1 MIRELKINNLAII
14 KDLEID
20 LETNFSVLTGETGA
34 GKSIILDGISFLTG
48 ARSNVLAIRNG
59 EKKLS
64 VEAVIDLTDENIEK
78 LQEITDTIDFS
89 DKELIIYREI
99 GIDSKSKIIVN
110 DKRVTLSTLKNIM
123 EQLVDIVGQHENQY
137 LLNKTYHIN
146 LLDAFI
152 DKKKYNLKSIVSD
165 IKNLNV
171 EIDRLEIEKKE
182 ILEKKDLY
190 NFNIQEIDK
199 LELYD
204 GIDEEL
210 EAEYK
215 LIFNSGRIK
224 EAFARLVYELDENVL
239 TGVKNCVRTINSI
252 SDVSTEISDINDR
265 LEDIKEQLNDI
276 YNDISCKDI
285 SEDNDTKL
293 EEIADR
299 LNKINKIKNKYK
311 DSISN
316 ILIYKEQ
323 MQEKLSNI
331 EYSSDKI
338 EELKKLKD
346 EKTNMYFENAK
357 QLSKDR
363 KEYAKK
369 LEKEINNELYEL
381 NMKGASFKVNIDIK
395 DGMHEN
401 GIDDIE
407 FMIKANEGQEY
418 NKLSKIASGGEIS
431 RIMLALK
438 VVFSRVDNLSTLI
451 FDEID
456 TGISGETVKLVAK
469 KLRKL
474 SKNIQVIC
482 VTHSPSIAIMADEQF
497 LIEKTTDNSITE
509 TEIKKLNDEER
520 IDEIAR
526 IISGDS
532 ITTALRNHIKEM
544 MKGKNE

>member
-182 ILEKKDLY
+182 ILEKKELY